1 MKAGLKSIIF
11 CAGGIMYN
19 RGHGLENNK
28 SCRLRRLRSLL
39 DTSGGAPEALRQH
52 KVPINAM
59 G

>member
-1 MKAGLKSIIF
+1 
-11 CAGGIMYN
+11 MYN